1 MNAMENSAMGFVQD
15 NAGLSDSDTN
25 SEEAFEYYQPISTVT
40 GEDDDGALSDR
51 NSDDDVV
58 NNHYSNFHPLPNGY
72 ASAHCVG
79 NGFSSLDLSDEE
91 EKDEDEE
98 EERTRDTSES
108 ERAIETAFRE
118 DERRRHA
125 PLTPDNANRVLE
137 AMRGVSFVGLTPD
150 WAGRIPEEQWIDQIR
165 RLRQPP
171 STATATATATASAS
185 ASSTIES

>member
-1 MNAMENSAMGFVQD
+1 MNAVENSAMGFVQD
-15 NAGLSDSDTN
+15 NAGGSDSDTN

-40 GEDDDGALSDR
+40 GEDDDGTLSDR

-98 EERTRDTSES
+98 EERTSDTSES
-108 ERAIETAFRE
+108 ERGHRNCVS
-118 DERRRHA
+118 ERTR
-125 PLTPDNANRVLE
+125 D
-137 AMRGVSFVGLTPD
+137 G
-150 WAGRIPEEQWIDQIR
+150 
-165 RLRQPP
+165 
-171 STATATATATASAS
+171 ATLL
-185 ASSTIES
+185 